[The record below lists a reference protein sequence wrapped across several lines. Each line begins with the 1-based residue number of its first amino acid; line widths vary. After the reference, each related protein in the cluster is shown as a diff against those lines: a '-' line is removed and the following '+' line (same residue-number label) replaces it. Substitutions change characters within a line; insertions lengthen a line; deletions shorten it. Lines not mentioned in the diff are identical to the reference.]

1 MSAERSHRVQSGETE
16 LQLRLDEQTHDV
28 PRNKVRGDNDR
39 RNKVRRDNV
48 RRNKV
53 RGDNVPRNKVQGD
66 NVPRSK
72 VQGDNVLRNKVRG
85 DDVAISGGEQNRN
98 VHWNSRVESPR
109 KITTSD
115 KLYGAQQLQNVSCH
129 HAQHTAIS
137 ESTAYSAGTE
147 LEKITHPG
155 QLQALTYP
163 LTAVKVRGYNIIITS
178 QHSLDPLP
186 AKNNRA
192 AN

>member
-1 MSAERSHRVQSGETE
+1 MPDETRSEETMTDETRFEETISHETKSEETMSDETRSEETMSHE
-16 LQLRLDEQTHDV
+16 TKSKETMSHEA
-28 PRNKVRGDNDR
+28 
-39 RNKVRRDNV
+39 
-48 RRNKV
+48 
-53 RGDNVPRNKVQGD
+53 
-66 NVPRSK
+66 RSK
-72 VQGDNVLRNKVRG
+72 ETMSYETRSEEMTLQYPVGNKIATFIGTAESSRH
-85 DDVAISGGEQNRN
+85 AKSQRPINCTEHN
-98 VHWNSRVESPR
+98 NS
-109 KITTSD
+109 K
-115 KLYGAQQLQNVSCH
+115 NVSCH

-178 QHSLDPLP
+178 QHSLDPLS